1 MATTNKIPAKD
12 WTVEIDDGTDTDTFV
27 EIKGL
32 DTLTFEPSSN
42 RTDTTNNDSEG
53 NDEGYISNRGLA
65 ITAEGDYI
73 EDTGDGSR
81 DAGQERAEE
90 VGGATGATGVDSV
103 VPFKLTS
110 PGGTSWTFDVTV
122 DMAFASGGGYQDNT
136 GWSATFT
143 KSGSAT
149 KA

>member
-1 MATTNKIPAKD
+1 MALTNKIPAKD
-12 WTVEIDDGTDTDTFV
+12 WTVEIDDGLGTGTFV
-27 EIKGL
+27 EIHGL

-73 EDTGDGSR
+73 EDVGDGSR
-81 DAGQERAEE
+81 DPGQERAEE
-90 VGGATGATGVDSV
+90 LGGANGETGAASI
-103 VPFKLTS
+103 VPFRLTS
-110 PGGTSWTFDVTV
+110 PGGTTYTFDVTV
-122 DMAFASGGGYQDNT
+122 DMAFSSGGGYQDNA

-143 KSGSAT
+143 KTGAAV